1 MGCDIHLY
9 VEKRL
14 NDGRWG
20 CVDYFKTN
28 PFYSDDPLNEKEYEH
43 ISIYNSRD
51 YALFATL
58 ANVRNYGDITPIS
71 EPRGLPDDVS
81 DIVEKASN
89 DWGDNGHSHSWFT
102 AKELFI
108 HKNKC
113 PFTKHSGLISPEA
126 QEKLDKY
133 GIVPAMWCQ
142 GTNEVGW
149 ERREWIIPNS
159 VLDRLI
165 EAVKKRMCE
174 EFWIW
179 DFLKPEEKEEK
190 LWDNADDFRI
200 IFWFDN

>member
-9 VEKRL
+9 VEERL
-14 NDGRWG
+14 NDGKWG

-28 PFYSDDPLNEKEYEH
+28 PFYSDDPLNEKEYKH
-43 ISIYNSRD
+43 IPIYDGRD

-89 DWGDNGHSHSWFT
+89 DWGDDGHSHSWFT

-113 PFTKHSGLISPEA
+113 P
-126 QEKLDKY
+126 Y
-133 GIVPAMWCQ
+133 
-142 GTNEVGW
+142 
-149 ERREWIIPNS
+149 S

-190 LWDNADDFRI
+190 LWDNADNFRI
-200 IFWFDN
+200 VFWFDN